1 MYVVYYFI
9 ERQQKVCCVAG
20 SEEINSDEDL
30 LAVLSGGKKR
40 IEPIKE
46 EATSLDDPSEP
57 ETKDTKPETNKEAAK
72 SVKVTFAFL
81 FLHVSKLPLFL
92 IFCIFFHLCIP
103 QNILYSLPKGECG
116 AAVV

>member
-9 ERQQKVCCVAG
+9 ERKQKVCCVAG

-57 ETKDTKPETNKEAAK
+57 ETKDAKDAKDAKPETSKEAAK
-72 SVKVTFAFL
+72 PVKVVFEYFL
-81 FLHVSKLPLFL
+81 LCYRILLFHSC
-92 IFCIFFHLCIP
+92 F
-103 QNILYSLPKGECG
+103 ILFPNQLSDCMYLSRS
-116 AAVV
+116 